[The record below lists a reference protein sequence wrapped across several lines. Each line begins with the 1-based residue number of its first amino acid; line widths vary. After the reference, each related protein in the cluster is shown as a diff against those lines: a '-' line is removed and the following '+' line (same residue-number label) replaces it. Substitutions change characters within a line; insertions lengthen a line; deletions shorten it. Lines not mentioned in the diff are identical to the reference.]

1 MTHPV
6 HDWSVLGRGDKRLH
20 QLSKMWADSR
30 EVWALTGVQTLD
42 EFMKYDAD
50 LWRKT
55 SAYKGLG
62 KSASYCFEQ

>member
-1 MTHPV
+1 
-6 HDWSVLGRGDKRLH
+6 
-20 QLSKMWADSR
+20 MWADSR

-42 EFMKYDAD
+42 EFIKYDAD

-55 SAYKGLG
+55 SADKRLG